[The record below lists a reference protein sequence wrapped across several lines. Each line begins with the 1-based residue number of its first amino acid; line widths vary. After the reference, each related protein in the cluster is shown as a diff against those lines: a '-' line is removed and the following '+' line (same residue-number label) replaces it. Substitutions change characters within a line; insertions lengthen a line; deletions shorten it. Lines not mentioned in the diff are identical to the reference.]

1 MNSLKVF
8 RVIAL
13 LAATCGAIGCSSI
26 DRMGRKMDIASE
38 HVDFDKPVYEGH
50 LQTAKRVGALT
61 ALQFTDGQSF
71 EVVEYPSSLVPG
83 DVVRIYK
90 TDKGYVAHLW
100 KASKGQVPPGVLP
113 EGSAPS
119 MSK

>member
-1 MNSLKVF
+1 MRTHQAINT
-8 RVIAL
+8 IAFL
-13 LAATCGAIGCSSI
+13 VAFGGAIGCSGI

-38 HVDFDKPVYEGH
+38 HVAIDKPVYEGH
-50 LQTAKRVGALT
+50 LQSAKRIGALT
-61 ALQFTDGQSF
+61 AIQFTDGQSF

-90 TDKGYVAHLW
+90 TEKGYVAHLW
-100 KASKGQVPPGVLP
+100 KASKGQIPPGVLP